1 MQVWAAA
8 GGTEVLVVEAFTL
21 LGVVVQVVF
30 AMCRKSFIRVCL
42 KDCII
47 FSLVGG
53 PSQSMVHV
61 HVYVNLYRHP
71 FLRLES
77 VWGRLSFQ
85 SSGDQLLWMGKH

>member
-1 MQVWAAA
+1 MWVLDAA
-8 GGTEVLVVEAFTL
+8 GEMEVLVVEAFML

-30 AMCRKSFIRVCL
+30 AMRRKSFIRVCL

-47 FSLVGG
+47 FSLVGR
-53 PSQSMVHV
+53 PSQSMVHIRI
-61 HVYVNLYRHP
+61 YVNQYQHP

-85 SSGDQLLWMGKH
+85 SSGDQLL